1 MTTFL
6 FILLVAFI
14 IAGIMFCIATI
25 SRFFIEDDFRKQV
38 LREYG
43 DEIRII
49 KKDEMSK
56 NFGRVYIITKFYV
69 QISFI
74 GLWITY
80 DYETSKEEAERGAR
94 LIKDYRASKANLKKS
109 SELISKEKL

>member
-6 FILLVAFI
+6 LILFIFLCITAIL
-14 IAGIMFCIATI
+14 FCIGTVFT
-25 SRFFIEDDFRKQV
+25 FFIDDNFRKQV

-56 NFGRVYIITKFYV
+56 NFGRVYIVTKFYV
-69 QISFI
+69 QINFI

-80 DYETSKEEAERGAR
+80 DYETNKDEAERGVR
-94 LIKDYRASKANLKKS
+94 LIKEYRVSKANLKKS
-109 SELISKEKL
+109 SEVISKEKL